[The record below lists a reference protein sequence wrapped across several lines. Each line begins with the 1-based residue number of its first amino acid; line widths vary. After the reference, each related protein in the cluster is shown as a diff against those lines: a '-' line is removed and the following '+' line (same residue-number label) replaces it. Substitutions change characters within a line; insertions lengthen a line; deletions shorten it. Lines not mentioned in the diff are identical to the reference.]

1 MESRN
6 RKEASEREA
15 SREESRYIEALV
27 EVKKR
32 LEGESVLRQSA
43 KFLDVLASLALHDRD
58 DLNKSRELTKESSI
72 EVLEVLLP
80 LLCYKDRFDR
90 LVSIL
95 NILDKEKLDKL
106 EKLVN
111 K

>member
-1 MESRN
+1 MESRD
-6 RKEASEREA
+6 RREESERE
-15 SREESRYIEALV
+15 ESKHIETLS

-43 KFLDVLASLALHDRD
+43 KFLDVLAGLALHDRD

-80 LLCYKDRFDR
+80 LLCYKEKFDG
-90 LVSIL
+90 LSAIL
-95 NILDKEKLDKL
+95 RILDTGEKRDKL
-106 EKLVN
+106 KKLVN